1 MKMIDDAGL
10 TDDPKDAHEADKRLA
25 VRFTVEKR
33 LNHAAMNRVAEINQG
48 LEEMAVLLDHAHKFD
63 EAKAKRVEKMSDEP
77 IYRSI
82 EFISIKIPGDNTM
95 DVHRP
100 VMASDKAR
108 FRAQYERF
116 KNAAGEAIEGAP
128 IADLPGIK
136 DGTIRDLN
144 YVGITT
150 IEQLAQ
156 VPDSSPLSQLMGG
169 NALKLQAK
177 EWVAKNRKASIVN
190 QTNEALAERDA
201 LIAQLS
207 ERLAALE
214 SKPAPKAATK

>member
-10 TDDPKDAHEADKRLA
+10 TDDPKEAHEADKRLA

-33 LNHAAMNRVAEINQG
+33 LNHAAMNRVAEINAS
-48 LEEMAVLLDHAHKFD
+48 LEETAVLLDHAHKFD
-63 EAKAKRVEKMSDEP
+63 EAKAKRAEKLSDEP
-77 IYRSI
+77 IYRNV
-82 EFISIKIPGDNTM
+82 EFISIRIPGDNTLTI
-95 DVHRP
+95 HRP

-116 KNAAGEAIEGAP
+116 KDASGEALEGTP
-128 IADLPGIK
+128 ISSLPGIK
-136 DGTIRDLN
+136 DSTIRDLN

-156 VPDSSPLSQLMGG
+156 VPDSSPLTSLMGG
-169 NALKLQAK
+169 SALKQQAAT
-177 EWVAKNRKASIVN
+177 WVARNRKASLVN

-201 LIAQLS
+201 VIAKLS

-214 SKPAPKAATK
+214 AKPAKTASK